1 MPNITIKI
9 DGFCASGGHIYITV
23 TENGTTSKQIT
34 IHKSDLLNI
43 RESDFMSEEDEWNN
57 KVITLLSNFVK
68 ESGLTDWTQIKT
80 ELEKKVFKL

>member
-23 TENGTTSKQIT
+23 TKDGTMSKKMT
-34 IHKSDLLNI
+34 IHKSDFQI
-43 RESDFMSEEDEWNN
+43 VKDEWEDG
-57 KVITLLSNFVK
+57 IIILIRNFIK